1 MEEYFRKFPTIEYN
15 NITTVDLSRNVR
27 ITDSLLRRPTI
38 FYPYEV
44 IAGDRPDNISYY
56 FYEDAS
62 VDWILYL
69 INGITDPYYDWYL
82 DETQFNDLLTKK
94 YGSFEKSLKTI
105 LYYRTNWASDDRK
118 ISASFYDNTLAP
130 ELKKYFAPIFGIGSK
145 IIGYERSKDDH
156 ITNTNRVLKLEI
168 TYSSN
173 NTFTNNEIVD
183 FIYNSQTQG
192 SATVI
197 SSNSSVAFIQHVNG
211 SVNTSMTVIGEE
223 SSAQSSVSSV
233 QTIAENITALEET
246 YWSPVTAYDF
256 EREKN
261 EKNKIINTVQPEFI
275 LPIAEELR
283 TKLGE

>member
-15 NITTVDLSRNVR
+15 NTITVDLTRNVR
-27 ITDSLLRRPTI
+27 ITDTLLRSPTV
-38 FYPYEV
+38 FYPYEI

-56 FYEDAS
+56 FYEDPS

-69 INGITDPYYDWYL
+69 VNGITDPYYDWYL
-82 DETQFNDLLTKK
+82 DENQFNDLLSKK

-118 ISASFYDNTLAP
+118 ISTSFYDNTLAQ
-130 ELKKYFAPIFGIGSK
+130 ELKKYFAPIFGVGAK

-156 ITNTNRVLKLEI
+156 TTNTNRVLKLEI

-183 FIYNSQTQG
+183 FIYSSQTQG

-197 SSNSSVAFIQHVNG
+197 SSNSSVAFVQHVNG
-211 SVNTSMTVIGEE
+211 SVNTSMTIIGEE

-261 EKNKIINTVQPEFI
+261 EKNKIINTVQPEFV